1 MYMQPYYLPVVP
13 RKYLVWMMS
22 SRSTF
27 RHTGI
32 KGGIDSIQE
41 LEIAE
46 MN

>member
-13 RKYLVWMMS
+13 GKCLVWMTGPESM
-22 SRSTF
+22 F
-27 RHTGI
+27 WHMGI
-32 KGGIDSIQE
+32 KDGIDSIQE